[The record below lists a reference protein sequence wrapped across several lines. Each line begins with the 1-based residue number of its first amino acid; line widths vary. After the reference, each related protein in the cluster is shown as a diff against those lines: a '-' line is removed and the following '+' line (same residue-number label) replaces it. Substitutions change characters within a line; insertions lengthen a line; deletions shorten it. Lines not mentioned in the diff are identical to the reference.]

1 MSDVKE
7 LTVSLQPQDEKA
19 LSRTKTRRRRRN
31 AGVLEAVGG
40 EAEPM
45 AIVKADTAAAA
56 QPIAVEPIVIAKPST
71 SILDVTPTVTT
82 PVPAL
87 STTTVVGGGVI
98 LHAKKV
104 ADPTPAP
111 RIIPHKKR
119 VSGAAATH
127 TLKKAKFVVTPT
139 PHPLPAK
146 ARAEGGKSRVF
157 SERKISITMRPSSST
172 RRMRRTLKSKIAS
185 MPLPAIKRMLLRKG
199 VLKPKATAPPEEMMR
214 SMLRDYM
221 LLHAAE

>member
-31 AGVLEAVGG
+31 AGTMEGG
-40 EAEPM
+40 EVEPM
-45 AIVKADTAAAA
+45 AVVKADIAYAA
-56 QPIAVEPIVIAKPST
+56 QPIAAEPVVLAQPTIPV
-71 SILDVTPTVTT
+71 VMTPTIIT
-82 PVPAL
+82 PIAPLA
-87 STTTVVGGGVI
+87 TTTVVGGSI
-98 LHAKKV
+98 TLQPKKTSE
-104 ADPTPAP
+104 PP
-111 RIIPHKKR
+111 RIILHKKR
-119 VSGAAATH
+119 VSSAPATH
-127 TLKKAKFVVTPT
+127 TLKKAKFVVPA
-139 PHPLPAK
+139 PHPLLPK
-146 ARAEGGKSRVF
+146 TRSEGGTPRIF

-172 RRMRRTLKSKIAS
+172 RRMRRTLKAKITAMPMS
-185 MPLPAIKRMLLRKG
+185 MVKRMLLRKG